1 MDASSDVL
9 VPGKRQLVWEP
20 MKPRDMRD
28 LVRFDDEAPRS
39 EVLFESERIWSQVIC
54 VQGAQGIGPISDSG
68 SDAIVSVLAGEV
80 AVQVGKGRTRMSQWH
95 TVLVPAGIELTIRN
109 ASDEP
114 AVVQVTAA
122 PPPERTI

>member
-1 MDASSDVL
+1 
-9 VPGKRQLVWEP
+9 
-20 MKPRDMRD
+20 MRD

-39 EVLFESERIWSQVIC
+39 EVLFESERIWSQLIC
-54 VQGAQGIGPISDSG
+54 VQGAQGIGPISDSR

-95 TVLVPAGIELTIRN
+95 TVLVPAGTELTIRN

-122 PPPERTI
+122 PPPVRTI

>member
-1 MDASSDVL
+1 
-9 VPGKRQLVWEP
+9 
-20 MKPRDMRD
+20 MRD